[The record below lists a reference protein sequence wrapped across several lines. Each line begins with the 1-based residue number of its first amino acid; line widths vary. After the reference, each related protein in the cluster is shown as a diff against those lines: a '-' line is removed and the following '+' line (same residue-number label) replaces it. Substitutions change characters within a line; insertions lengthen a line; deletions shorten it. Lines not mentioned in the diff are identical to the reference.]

1 MPKAITLS
9 CGIAMLAIGSPRSLP
24 AQIEVGTWVRQAT
37 ASMPGMTMTI
47 EACCN
52 GGRRL
57 SYHLVSGATVMDLTL
72 ESRLDG
78 SEAEVM
84 INGKGSGETMAITRV
99 DAHHASN
106 VLRLNGT
113 RFATSQSTLS
123 ADGRTLTVITDYTS
137 ALGGQAVG
145 RQIET
150 WVRK

>member
-1 MPKAITLS
+1 MRKAITLS
-9 CGIAMLAIGSPRSLP
+9 CGIAMFAIGSSRSLP

-47 EACCN
+47 EVCCN

-57 SYHLVSGATVMDLTL
+57 SYHLVSGTTVMDLTL

-84 INGKGSGETMAITRV
+84 INGKRSGETMAITRV

-137 ALGGQAVG
+137 ALGGQPVG

>member
-1 MPKAITLS
+1 MRKAIKLT
-9 CGIAMLAIGSPRSLP
+9 CAIALFAIGSSQAVS
-24 AQIEVGTWVRQAT
+24 AQIEVGTWVRQPT

-47 EACCN
+47 ESCCN

-57 SYHLVSGATVMDLTL
+57 SYHLVNGTTVMDLTL
-72 ESRLDG
+72 ETRLDG

-84 INGKGSGETMAITRV
+84 INGKPSGETMAIRRL
-99 DAHHASN
+99 DPHHASN

-123 ADGRTLTVITDYTS
+123 ADGRILTVITDYTS
-137 ALGGQAVG
+137 AVAGQSVG